1 VELRTYYKDYC
12 VVHLSCDCP
21 ARKSLLAL
29 NSEIGKARSI
39 FTTTNQV
46 AELSPRKT
54 ARMAGLFYL
63 IFILTTVLASYIR
76 GNIIVPGDAVATANN
91 IVASQGLFRVG
102 FITELV
108 SAVFFVLAA
117 WALYVLLKPVNKNLA
132 LLFLL
137 LNLGGVAV
145 ECLNALNLFA
155 ALQVLSGANYLSVFQ
170 TGQLQAMAM
179 SFLDLYTSG
188 FAMTQIFFSAWL
200 IPLGYLIYKSR
211 FLPKWLGLLIILDF
225 FGNMSWFLQ
234 VFLLPDYRILSYPG
248 NAISFIAEIALT
260 AWLLIM
266 AVKEQK

>member
-1 VELRTYYKDYC
+1 MPIEAD
-12 VVHLSCDCP
+12 
-21 ARKSLLAL
+21 
-29 NSEIGKARSI
+29 NSISQKIGD
-39 FTTTNQV
+39 Q
-46 AELSPRKT
+46 SPRKT

-63 IFILTTVLASYIR
+63 IFILTTVLATYIR
-76 GNIIVPGDAVATANN
+76 SGIIVSGDAAATANN
-91 IVASQGLFRVG
+91 IVSSQGLFRVG
-102 FITELV
+102 FVTELV

-155 ALQVLSGANYLSVFQ
+155 DIQFLSGANYLSVFQ

-188 FAMTQIFFSAWL
+188 FAIAQIFFSAWL
-200 IPLGYLIYKSR
+200 LPLGYLVYKSR
-211 FLPKWLGLLIILDF
+211 FLPKFLGLLLILDF

-234 VFLLPDYRILSYPG
+234 VFLLPDYKILAYPG
-248 NAISFIAEIALT
+248 NAISFIAEISLT
-260 AWLLIM
+260 VWLLTM

>member
-1 VELRTYYKDYC
+1 MPIETE
-12 VVHLSCDCP
+12 
-21 ARKSLLAL
+21 
-29 NSEIGKARSI
+29 NSISQKIAD
-39 FTTTNQV
+39 
-46 AELSPRKT
+46 LSPRKT

-63 IFILTTVLASYIR
+63 IFILTTVLATSIR
-76 GNIIVPGDAVATANN
+76 DRFIVSGDAAATANN
-91 IVASQGLFRVG
+91 IMASQGLFRVG
-102 FITELV
+102 FVTELV
-108 SAVFFVLAA
+108 SATFFVLAA

-155 ALQVLSGANYLSVFQ
+155 ALQFLSGANYLSVFQ

-179 SFLDLYTSG
+179 SSLDLYTNG
-188 FAMTQIFFSAWL
+188 FLLTQIFFSAWL

-234 VFLLPDYRILSYPG
+234 GFLLPNYETLRYPG
-248 NAISFIAEIALT
+248 NTISFIAEIALT

-266 AVKEQK
+266 AVKNQK